1 MKNIL
6 HIDSSPRGARSH
18 TRRLTGQFVTE
29 WRAKH
34 PDYELIYRDLGA
46 QPATPVSEGWIA
58 AAFTPVNDRNEQMK
72 SQLIESD
79 RLLNEIISA
88 DILVIGVPMYNFGV
102 PASFKAWIDQVVR
115 IGRSFL
121 FEPEDKQQP
130 YKPLLKDRPTFII
143 IATGDAGY
151 EPGGPY
157 FNLNQVEPYLRTVFP
172 FIGIENLHFIYS
184 GNDEFGGER
193 LQQSLNAAQEYIQ
206 QLVSGDLTEQ

>member
-18 TRRLTGQFVTE
+18 TRRLTGQFVTQ
-29 WRAKH
+29 WQAKH

-102 PASFKAWIDQVVR
+102 PASFKAWIDQIVR

-151 EPGGPY
+151 EP
-157 FNLNQVEPYLRTVFP
+157 
-172 FIGIENLHFIYS
+172 
-184 GNDEFGGER
+184 
-193 LQQSLNAAQEYIQ
+193 
-206 QLVSGDLTEQ
+206 